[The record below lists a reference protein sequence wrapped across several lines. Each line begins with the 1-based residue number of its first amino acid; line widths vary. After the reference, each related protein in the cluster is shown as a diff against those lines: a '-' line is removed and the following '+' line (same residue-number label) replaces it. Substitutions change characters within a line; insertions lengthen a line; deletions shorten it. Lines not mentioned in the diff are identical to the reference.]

1 MRTWAE
7 ISIQSNGKTLT
18 SVWAIGFPSKDF
30 GFSSG
35 IPRREGAEKAVHVS
49 FCPFVVPIGHF
60 LVLAGLVCVCVV
72 KKTGV
77 EKYADTVEEIIKE
90 KCEVKE
96 RERFMKRG

>member
-1 MRTWAE
+1 
-7 ISIQSNGKTLT
+7 
-18 SVWAIGFPSKDF
+18 VW
-30 GFSSG
+30 
-35 IPRREGAEKAVHVS
+35 
-49 FCPFVVPIGHF
+49 
-60 LVLAGLVCVCVV
+60 VV